1 MLWAI
6 VDYQILPS
14 TLSNT
19 IHENHTEHTH
29 MSIKQINQKKTCQT

>member
-19 IHENHTEHTH
+19 IHENHTEL
-29 MSIKQINQKKTCQT
+29 SIKQINQKKTRQT